1 MVSRPVAI
9 VVAVLVTIT
18 LFLNLPLG
26 VSRPVTHQSL
36 GNAYQFNFSR
46 DANSHSLT
54 TSQCDV
60 AFPRLFD
67 RVDEAVSL
75 RRRHEDWVMPED
87 LNIPVGRCMLRAMI
101 YQGEVRCKIKVI
113 FRTKY

>member
-9 VVAVLVTIT
+9 AVAVLVTVT
-18 LFLNLPLG
+18 LFLNLPLD

-36 GNAYQFNFSR
+36 ESGYQFNFSR

-54 TSQCDV
+54 TSQCDI

-75 RRRHEDWVMPED
+75 RRRHEDWVMPGD

-101 YQGEVRCKIKVI
+101 YQGEVRCKIKAL
-113 FRTKY
+113 FRTIY